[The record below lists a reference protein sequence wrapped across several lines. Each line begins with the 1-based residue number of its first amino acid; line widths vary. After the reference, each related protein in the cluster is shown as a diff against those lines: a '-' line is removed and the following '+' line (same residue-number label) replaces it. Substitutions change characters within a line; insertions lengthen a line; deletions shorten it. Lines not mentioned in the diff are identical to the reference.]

1 MYNDGLNHFDY
12 QYNLLVTKLLQLEK
26 FREKQQERQK
36 LAEFLKEA
44 LECCIKKVTI
54 TARYA
59 LTEKVVAIIPK
70 LVAISR

>member
-26 FREKQQERQK
+26 FREKQQERQN

-44 LECCIKKVTI
+44 LECCIKK
-54 TARYA
+54 
-59 LTEKVVAIIPK
+59 
-70 LVAISR
+70 